1 MHRRI
6 KPISLVSTL
15 VLVLALLLAL
25 TSVASCGGDEGGD
38 PRAILTQASAAM
50 KKIRGFHFVYE
61 VQKPASAQP
70 GKGLEIARITGDVN
84 ADGDM
89 QADVDVTQAGIPLTI
104 QLVVVDDT
112 QYFNFMPGSNS
123 WQAVAAAESPVGE
136 LSLTAGTIRI
146 LDQITQTS
154 YEGRESKQGVKTH
167 HVKGTVAAADVEAI
181 AGAVN
186 TDEPFPTDLWIGV
199 DDGYVYEVQIA
210 GAATPS
216 EDPDIRRSIVLSRLD
231 NYVEIKAPQ

>member
-1 MHRRI
+1 M
-6 KPISLVSTL
+6 SLVVVPALAL
-15 VLVLALLLAL
+15 VLLFAL
-25 TSVASCGGDEGGD
+25 TSVAGCGGKEEGD
-38 PRAILTQASAAM
+38 PDAILAQASAAM

-84 ADGDM
+84 ADGNM
-89 QADVDVTQAGIPLTI
+89 QADVDVTQGGIPLTI

-112 QYFNFMPGSNS
+112 QYFNFTPGSNS
-123 WQAVAAAESPVGE
+123 WQAVAAAQSPVGE

-154 YEGRESKQGVKTH
+154 YEGRESKEGTETH

-186 TDEPFPTDLWIGV
+186 TDRPFPTDLWIGV
-199 DDGYVYEVQIA
+199 DDSYVYEVQIA

-231 NYVEIKAPQ
+231 TYVEIKAPQ